1 MGFARCARLAAT
13 ALIALFVASS
23 LSAQSTQTGGVR
35 FLDWDPR
42 LRLGFEWRDESR
54 RTEFNELQQRERTF
68 REDFLLRTRGYAY
81 HPRLLDFNA
90 SGAIGLE
97 QTDVETTGDVQQR
110 SLDGRNIAYDVRTRW
125 FKEHP
130 YTATLYGVRNEVR
143 ARQTLFRTTEA
154 LVTEAGAE
162 ASAKEWWI
170 PSRVSVRDYDYDGR
184 GADTNEEHRTGAEIE
199 GTRSVDGTIYQ
210 YALRQNDVDLQS
222 SNRRFEDFEG
232 YVSGSW
238 RMGQTDDDRVATSV
252 RQRTQRG
259 DIDTDSMQASA
270 SADLKWSETVNTSTR
285 VERLEFSA
293 DGSGANDTSRVESS
307 ATHRLYE
314 SLVSQVGVN
323 ALRNEFEGGQI
334 ERYGGNV
341 DLRYRKDIG
350 FGRLELGYRL
360 DSYVQDEQSAS
371 QPILVLD
378 EPQIASLGAPI
389 VLDNFGADPA
399 TVVVTDATG
408 LILYFEP
415 QDYTL
420 TATQGRVEISI
431 SLGGNIVPGQT
442 ILVDYSYLPRPP
454 VRFVNNGQG
463 VRAGLRVQEWLGFE
477 VGLLDRTQDLKSGT
491 DTGVLNNEHSVL
503 GAVDIGDRDRSLRAE
518 YEDRDA
524 TFASYERIEYSGSLR
539 LPAPDPL
546 QWQLSAST
554 FETRFKDDDR
564 TERGD
569 TLRTMLDSMIGLGTH
584 ASLRAEY
591 RRLDLRTDEGNG
603 WLVEAMLT
611 HEFRRTTIDLRMS
624 IGEERFVVA
633 SDQTHFQIW
642 LYFTRSF

>member
-1 MGFARCARLAAT
+1 
-13 ALIALFVASS
+13 
-23 LSAQSTQTGGVR
+23 
-35 FLDWDPR
+35 
-42 LRLGFEWRDESR
+42 
-54 RTEFNELQQRERTF
+54 
-68 REDFLLRTRGYAY
+68 
-81 HPRLLDFNA
+81 
-90 SGAIGLE
+90 
-97 QTDVETTGDVQQR
+97 
-110 SLDGRNIAYDVRTRW
+110 
-125 FKEHP
+125 
-130 YTATLYGVRNEVR
+130 
-143 ARQTLFRTTEA
+143 
-154 LVTEAGAE
+154 
-162 ASAKEWWI
+162 
-170 PSRVSVRDYDYDGR
+170 
-184 GADTNEEHRTGAEIE
+184 
-199 GTRSVDGTIYQ
+199 
-210 YALRQNDVDLQS
+210 
-222 SNRRFEDFEG
+222 
-232 YVSGSW
+232 
-238 RMGQTDDDRVATSV
+238 
-252 RQRTQRG
+252 
-259 DIDTDSMQASA
+259 
-270 SADLKWSETVNTSTR
+270 VNTSTR

-503 GAVDIGDRDRSLRAE
+503 GAVDVGDRDRSLRAE

-546 QWQLSAST
+546 QWQVSAST